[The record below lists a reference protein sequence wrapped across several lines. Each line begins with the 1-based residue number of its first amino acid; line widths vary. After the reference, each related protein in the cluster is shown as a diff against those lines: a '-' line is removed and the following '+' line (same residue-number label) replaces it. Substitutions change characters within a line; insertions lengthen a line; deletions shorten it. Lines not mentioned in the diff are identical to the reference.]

1 MVAGK
6 PERTAR
12 VFGTKWAQFPE
23 MHKFHEEQFLDWIT
37 PVSKNDFK
45 GKLVLD
51 AGCGQGRHVALA
63 SKYGAK
69 MVFGIDASD
78 SVDVAYQN
86 TKHLPNVCIVQA
98 DIYNLPFRDKTF
110 DYAYSIGVLH
120 HLPAPERGFDALVRS
135 VKSKGSISTWVY
147 GRQSLAA
154 GLFDLARRAV
164 LAHLPLSANY
174 AISLLISLAAYP
186 LIHGV
191 YVPLNNSRRLKP
203 IASKLPLGAFMTYL
217 GKMPFRMLH
226 EILCDQC
233 IAPIAFY
240 FAKDEFARW
249 FSKPLIASFSVTERN
264 KNSWRGHALLR

>member
-1 MVAGK
+1 
-6 PERTAR
+6 
-12 VFGTKWAQFPE
+12 
-23 MHKFHEEQFLDWIT
+23 MHEFHEKQFLDWIA
-37 PVSKNDFK
+37 PVSKEKFL

-51 AGCGQGRHVALA
+51 AGCGQGRHASLA

-69 MVFGIDASD
+69 MVFGIDISD

-98 DIYNLPFRDKTF
+98 DIRDLPFLDKTF

-135 VKSKGSISTWVY
+135 VNKKGSLSAWVY
-147 GRQSLAA
+147 GRQSLAVRF
-154 GLFDLARRAV
+154 FDLARRAV

-174 AISLLISLAAYP
+174 AISFLISLAAYP

-191 YVPLNNSRRLKP
+191 YVPLNNSRRLRP

-226 EILCDQC
+226 EILYDQC

-240 FAKDEFARW
+240 FSKDEFAQW
-249 FSKPLIASFSVTERN
+249 FNKPSIATFSVTERN
-264 KNSWRGHALLR
+264 KNSWRGYALMR